1 MALRTMN
8 TSCLNFHDQL
18 FYNKIDMALCLKWIL
33 SKNIFIAHELIRKI
47 RKIERVE
54 WNQLSN
60 KFQKKKTLMT
70 LIVSPSKVEYIEDD
84 VY

>member
-1 MALRTMN
+1 MVLRTMN
-8 TSCLNFHDQL
+8 ASSLNFHDQ
-18 FYNKIDMALCLKWIL
+18 FFCNKIDIQLCLKWIL

-47 RKIERVE
+47 RTIDKAE

-70 LIVSPSKVEYIEDD
+70 LIVSPSKVEYMEDD